1 VIPFIVDSLY
11 EKCKME
17 LVNLIEDLDK
27 LMTNRKSIQ
36 SEHLYSFHDKDH
48 SDNLTLL
55 YNNLKSTII
64 EPMGL

>member
-1 VIPFIVDSLY
+1 
-11 EKCKME
+11 ME

-27 LMTNRKSIQ
+27 LMTTRKPIK

-55 YNNLKSTII
+55 YKNLKSTII